1 MATAAYPIES
11 VFSAYRRSDDGAL
24 RERRDDLFAAR
35 KDELA
40 EARPLV
46 AVAARRVAAVAGGA
60 TAAAGAAILVGLAIG
75 RALIERPREGGGSLT
90 LALLGGV
97 AASLAVW
104 GATRVGA
111 QALLGARLARD
122 ITVSDDPRRDLP
134 RLEQA
139 EVVARA
145 VRWAR
150 RFPVAANALPL
161 CGFALLAPLS
171 LHWVVSGLS
180 GGGSFDEWI
189 AISLVV
195 AGHSHIAVAVASWL
209 YARRLATAPRPRHW
223 LAASMIALA
232 VAAGVAIVPTVVFAP
247 ILVFATGLIPLPLA
261 FALASWRAS
270 RERALL
276 AAMDDEAVVGP
287 F

>member
-150 RFPVAANALPL
+150 RFPVAATAETAEQRRQRRSPRRSH
-161 CGFALLAPLS
+161 PP
-171 LHWVVSGLS
+171 HQPP
-180 GGGSFDEWI
+180 
-189 AISLVV
+189 SLV
-195 AGHSHIAVAVASWL
+195 GI
-209 YARRLATAPRPRHW
+209 RQRPRLRSLQRRHQI
-223 LAASMIALA
+223 SQ
-232 VAAGVAIVPTVVFAP
+232 
-247 ILVFATGLIPLPLA
+247 
-261 FALASWRAS
+261 R
-270 RERALL
+270 
-276 AAMDDEAVVGP
+276 
-287 F
+287 